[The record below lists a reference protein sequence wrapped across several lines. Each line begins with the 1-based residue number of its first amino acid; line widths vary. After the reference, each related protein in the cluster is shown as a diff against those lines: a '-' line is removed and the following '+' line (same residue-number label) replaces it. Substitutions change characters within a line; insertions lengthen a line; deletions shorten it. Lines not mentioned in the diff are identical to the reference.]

1 MERPLT
7 LSRRKKFLFQLI
19 YYPVTALLIF
29 SIAEAAARIKG
40 YKPWTMKKPDIVVEP
55 GGRLY
60 RTDPMLGYTLL
71 PGTFK
76 VTLSGAYSYQITNLD
91 NTLRVTHPLNTYP
104 GHASKSIWIFG
115 DSITYGQSVNDAET
129 YCWLLQEKFPDY
141 EVVNFGVMG
150 YGTVQSLIQ
159 LRDALKD
166 RDEPGLVV
174 LTYASWQDI
183 RNTAIRGW
191 QKILVPSA
199 SLGLVTQPY
208 ARLSSEGRLEIL
220 TDPVLFREVPL
231 MRYSAFIHAL
241 EESYD
246 KYEERHSLSHE
257 ITKAV
262 IKEISDSCKARGIE
276 LVVAGLTSDA
286 TTSDMLEYWKRE
298 GLRTVNIWVDFLNI
312 KENNNLPYDSH
323 PSAIAHQQYAQK
335 LEVFLRRNV
344 LSLTTPP
351 TTSKSQSAIRD

>member
-1 MERPLT
+1 M
-7 LSRRKKFLFQLI
+7 
-19 YYPVTALLIF
+19 
-29 SIAEAAARIKG
+29 
-40 YKPWTMKKPDIVVEP
+40 
-55 GGRLY
+55 
-60 RTDPMLGYTLL
+60 

-76 VTLSGAYSYQITNLD
+76 VTLSGSYSYNITNLD
-91 NTLRVTHPLNTYP
+91 NTLRVTHPLSTYP
-104 GHASKSIWIFG
+104 GHAKKSIWIFG

-159 LRDALKD
+159 LRDALKN
-166 RDEPGLVV
+166 RDKPELVV

-183 RNTAIRGW
+183 RNTSIRGW
-191 QKILVPSA
+191 RKLLQPSA

-208 ARLSSEGRLEIL
+208 AGLNSEGRLEIL
-220 TDPVLFREVPL
+220 RDPVLFREVPL

-262 IKEISDSCKARGIE
+262 IKEISDLCEARGIE
-276 LVVAGLTSDA
+276 LVVAGLTSDS
-286 TTSDMLEYWKRE
+286 TTSDMLEYCKRE
-298 GLRTVNIWVDFLNI
+298 GSKTVNIWVDFLNI
-312 KENNNLPYDSH
+312 RENNNLPYDSH
-323 PSAIAHQQYAQK
+323 PSAIAHRQYAQK
-335 LEVFLRRNV
+335 LELFLRGNV
-344 LSLTTPP
+344 LN
-351 TTSKSQSAIRD
+351 

>member
-1 MERPLT
+1 
-7 LSRRKKFLFQLI
+7 
-19 YYPVTALLIF
+19 
-29 SIAEAAARIKG
+29 
-40 YKPWTMKKPDIVVEP
+40 
-55 GGRLY
+55 
-60 RTDPMLGYTLL
+60 
-71 PGTFK
+71 
-76 VTLSGAYSYQITNLD
+76 
-91 NTLRVTHPLNTYP
+91 
-104 GHASKSIWIFG
+104 
-115 DSITYGQSVNDAET
+115 
-129 YCWLLQEKFPDY
+129 
-141 EVVNFGVMG
+141 
-150 YGTVQSLIQ
+150 
-159 LRDALKD
+159 
-166 RDEPGLVV
+166 
-174 LTYASWQDI
+174 
-183 RNTAIRGW
+183 
-191 QKILVPSA
+191 
-199 SLGLVTQPY
+199 
-208 ARLSSEGRLEIL
+208 
-220 TDPVLFREVPL
+220 